1 MNAGGTFRVRR
12 RLNPLQDRCINFDG
26 IPRRRMMETGPP
38 ASPSPPDDASES
50 GSHFIREI
58 VENDV
63 RNDTCGGRVATRFPP
78 EPNGYL
84 HIGHAKSICLNFGL
98 AGDFGGACNLRFDDT
113 NPETEEVEYV
123 ESIKEDVRWLG
134 FDWEDREYYAS
145 DYFDRLYA
153 FAEHLIQTGHAYVDS
168 QDEAEIRATRG
179 TVTEPGQESLYR
191 NRSVEENLDLFRRM
205 KRGEYKDGE
214 HVLRARGD
222 MASSNMKMRD
232 PLLYRIRHAHH
243 YRSGDAWC
251 IYPMYDFAHPLS
263 DAIEEITHSLCTLEF
278 DNNRELY
285 DWIVDRCVE
294 EPRPRQY
301 EFARLN
307 LDYTIMSKRKLVRLV
322 REEHVA
328 GWNDPRMPTLAG
340 LRRRGVTPRAIR
352 AFCAEIGVAKAD
364 NRIGM
369 DLLDYT
375 IRNDLNFE
383 APRVMCVLRPLK
395 VTLINYPDTAGE
407 ELEASFWPHDVP
419 REGSRAV
426 PFGRELYIDRNDFRE
441 DPPKNYYRLAPGREV
456 RLRYAY
462 LIRCEEAVRDETGE
476 VVELRCT
483 YDPETRGGKAPDGRK
498 VRGAI
503 HWVSATRSIPVEVR
517 LYDRLFRTPDPEAG
531 EDDFMA
537 HLNPDS
543 LVTLRDAMIEPSV
556 AGDRD
561 TQRYQFEREGYFW
574 RDPGDSSPERPVF
587 NRIVPLRDTWAK
599 VEDRNRN
606 AGREPEAKAAAA
618 PDIPKKR
625 FSSPPSPTLTERIEK
640 LSEQERKRFTSNVEL
655 GVSDDVALGLA
666 QKPEAH
672 EYFHKA
678 LDSYTQALNDSTR
691 ASSLANWVL
700 NELPWEEIENKKS
713 IFTLYPNE
721 LARLVNLVDEEIV
734 SARTGKEVLIEM
746 VASGSSP
753 DTIIEKKGW
762 KQVADPEAL
771 APAVEETLDAFPDKV
786 AAYRAG
792 KKGLMGF
799 FMGQVMQRTGGTAKP
814 ELARKLLEERLEG

>member
-1 MNAGGTFRVRR
+1 
-12 RLNPLQDRCINFDG
+12 
-26 IPRRRMMETGPP
+26 MMETGPP
-38 ASPSPPDDASES
+38 ASPPHPDDAPES

-58 VENDV
+58 VENDL
-63 RNDTCGGRVATRFPP
+63 RNDTYGGRVATRFPP

-98 AGDFGGACNLRFDDT
+98 AEDFEGACNLRFDDT

-153 FAEHLIQTGHAYVDS
+153 FAEHLIRNGHAYVDS

-191 NRSVEENLDLFRRM
+191 SRSVEENLDLFRRM

-263 DAIEEITHSLCTLEF
+263 DAIEDITHSLCTLEF

-307 LDYTIMSKRKLVRLV
+307 LDYTIMSKRKLLRLV
-322 REEHVA
+322 REGHVA
-328 GWNDPRMPTLAG
+328 GWDDPRMPTLAG
-340 LRRRGVTPRAIR
+340 LRRRGVTPGAIR

-375 IRNDLNFE
+375 VRNDLNFE

-395 VTLINYPDTAGE
+395 VTLINYPDTADE

-456 RLRYAY
+456 RLRYAC

-483 YDPETRGGKAPDGRK
+483 YDPETRSGKAPDGRK
-498 VRGAI
+498 VRGTI
-503 HWVSATRSIPVEVR
+503 HWVSATRSLPVEVR
-517 LYDRLFRTPDPEAG
+517 LYDRLFRAPDPEAG

-543 LVTLRDAMIEPSV
+543 LVTLRDARIEPSV
-556 AGDRD
+556 AGDAD

-574 RDPGDSSPERPVF
+574 RDPEDSTPERPVF

-599 VEDRNRN
+599 VERKARGESQRSGPG
-606 AGREPEAKAAAA
+606 AETVPEAPKRQTASA
-618 PDIPKKR
+618 PAPQMTHD
-625 FSSPPSPTLTERIEK
+625 ERVAV
-640 LSEQERKRFTSNVEL
+640 LSAEQRKRYASNVETIL
-655 GVSDDVALGLA
+655 GSSVSSGLA
-666 QKPEAH
+666 EKSALELVEQPAANDYFDLALRELDDPAAAH
-672 EYFHKA
+672 TLAKWLLNAVPREIMENMEEGYA
-678 LDSYTQALNDSTR
+678 LS
-691 ASSLANWVL
+691 
-700 NELPWEEIENKKS
+700 PNKLS
-713 IFTLYPNE
+713 P
-721 LARLVNLVDEEIV
+721 LVKLMHEGTI
-734 SARTGKEVLIEM
+734 SARIGKEVQAEM
-746 VASGSSP
+746 IASGHDP
-753 DTIIEKKGW
+753 DTIIEQKGW
-762 KQVADPEAL
+762 KQVADPDAL
-771 APAVEETLDAFPDKV
+771 APAVEETLEAFPDKV

-814 ELARKLLEERLEG
+814 DLARKLLEERLGG

>member
-1 MNAGGTFRVRR
+1 MKN
-12 RLNPLQDRCINFDG
+12 
-26 IPRRRMMETGPP
+26 GPP
-38 ASPSPPDDASES
+38 AFPPPPGDAPES
-50 GSHFIREI
+50 GPHFIREI
-58 VENDV
+58 VENDI
-63 RNDTCGGRVATRFPP
+63 RNDTYGGRVATRFPP

-84 HIGHAKSICLNFGL
+84 HIGHAKSICLNFGM
-98 AGDFGGACNLRFDDT
+98 AEDFGGACNLRFDDT

-153 FAEHLIQTGHAYVDS
+153 FAEHLIRNGHAYVDS

-179 TVTEPGQESLYR
+179 TVTEPGQESPYR
-191 NRSVEENLDLFRRM
+191 NRPVEENLDLFRRM
-205 KRGEYKDGE
+205 KRGEFKDGE

-307 LDYTIMSKRKLVRLV
+307 LDYTIMSKRKLLRLV
-322 REEHVA
+322 REGHVA
-328 GWNDPRMPTLAG
+328 GWDDPRMPTLAG

-352 AFCAEIGVAKAD
+352 AFCAGIGVAKAD
-364 NRIGM
+364 NRIAM

-395 VTLINYPDTAGE
+395 VTLINYPGTAHE

-419 REGSRAV
+419 REGARAV

-462 LIRCEEAVRDETGE
+462 LIRCEEAVRDEAGE

-483 YDPETRGGKAPDGRK
+483 YDPETRSGKAPDGRK

-543 LVTLRDAMIEPSV
+543 LVTLRYAMIEPSIT
-556 AGDRD
+556 GDND
-561 TQRYQFEREGYFW
+561 TRRYQFEREGYFW
-574 RDPGDSSPERPVF
+574 RDPEDSTPERPVF
-587 NRIVPLRDTWAK
+587 NRIAPLRDTWAK
-599 VEDRNRN
+599 IEDRARD
-606 AGREPEAKAAAA
+606 AGREPVTAAVATPDA
-618 PDIPKKR
+618 PKEGA
-625 FSSPPSPTLTERIEK
+625 SSPLSPTLTERIAG
-640 LSEQERKRFTSNVEL
+640 LSEEERTRYSANVGL

-672 EYFHKA
+672 EYFHEA
-678 LDSYTQALNDSTR
+678 QASYTQALDDAAR
-691 ASSLANWVL
+691 ANALANWVL
-700 NELPWEEIENKKS
+700 NELPWEEIENKEGVFSLPPK
-713 IFTLYPNE
+713 E
-721 LARLVNLVDEEIV
+721 LLHLVNLIDEEVV

-746 VASGSSP
+746 MVSGNSP

-762 KQVADPEAL
+762 KQVADPDAL
-771 APAVEETLDAFPDKV
+771 TPAVEETLDAFPDKV

-814 ELARKLLEERLEG
+814 ELARKLLEERLRG

>member
-1 MNAGGTFRVRR
+1 
-12 RLNPLQDRCINFDG
+12 
-26 IPRRRMMETGPP
+26 MMETGQP
-38 ASPSPPDDASES
+38 ASPPPPDDVPES

-58 VENDV
+58 VENDI
-63 RNDTCGGRVATRFPP
+63 RNDTYGGRVATRFPP

-84 HIGHAKSICLNFGL
+84 HIGHAKSICLNFGM
-98 AGDFGGACNLRFDDT
+98 AEDFGGACNLRFDDT

-153 FAEHLIQTGHAYVDS
+153 FAEHLIRNGHAYVDS

-179 TVTEPGQESLYR
+179 TVTEPGQESPYR

-205 KRGEYKDGE
+205 KCGEYKDGE

-243 YRSGDAWC
+243 YRSGDTWC
-251 IYPMYDFAHPLS
+251 IYPMYDLAHPLS

-307 LDYTIMSKRKLVRLV
+307 LDYTIMSKRKLLRLV
-322 REEHVA
+322 QEGHVA
-328 GWNDPRMPTLAG
+328 GWDDPRMPTLAG

-352 AFCAEIGVAKAD
+352 AFCAEIGVSKAD

-375 IRNDLNFE
+375 VRNDLNFE

-395 VTLINYPDTAGE
+395 VTLINYPDTADE

-419 REGSRAV
+419 RKGARAV

-462 LIRCEEAVRDETGE
+462 LIRCEEVVRNEAGD
-476 VVELRCT
+476 VIELQCT
-483 YDPETRGGKAPDGRK
+483 YDPETRSGKAPDGRK
-498 VRGAI
+498 VRGTI
-503 HWVSATRSIPVEVR
+503 HWVSAARSIPVEVR

-543 LVTLRDAMIEPSV
+543 LVTLRDAMIEPSIT
-556 AGDRD
+556 GDND
-561 TQRYQFEREGYFW
+561 TRRYQFEREGYFW
-574 RDPGDSSPERPVF
+574 RDPEDSTPERLVF

-599 VEDRNRN
+599 IEDRVRDEES
-606 AGREPEAKAAAA
+606 REQRLIRQPSIISRQ
-618 PDIPKKR
+618 PQRDFFC
-625 FSSPPSPTLTERIEK
+625 FSSPTH
-640 LSEQERKRFTSNVEL
+640 
-655 GVSDDVALGLA
+655 D
-666 QKPEAH
+666 
-672 EYFHKA
+672 
-678 LDSYTQALNDSTR
+678 
-691 ASSLANWVL
+691 
-700 NELPWEEIENKKS
+700 
-713 IFTLYPNE
+713 
-721 LARLVNLVDEEIV
+721 
-734 SARTGKEVLIEM
+734 RT
-746 VASGSSP
+746 
-753 DTIIEKKGW
+753 D
-762 KQVADPEAL
+762 
-771 APAVEETLDAFPDKV
+771 
-786 AAYRAG
+786 
-792 KKGLMGF
+792 
-799 FMGQVMQRTGGTAKP
+799 
-814 ELARKLLEERLEG
+814 

>member
-1 MNAGGTFRVRR
+1 
-12 RLNPLQDRCINFDG
+12 
-26 IPRRRMMETGPP
+26 MMETGPP
-38 ASPSPPDDASES
+38 ASSPPPDDAPES

-58 VENDV
+58 VENDI
-63 RNDTCGGRVATRFPP
+63 RNDTYGGRVATRFPP

-84 HIGHAKSICLNFGL
+84 HIGHAKSICLNFGM
-98 AGDFGGACNLRFDDT
+98 AEDFGGACNLRFDDT

-153 FAEHLIQTGHAYVDS
+153 FAEHLIRNGHAYVDS

-179 TVTEPGQESLYR
+179 TVTEPGQESPYR

-307 LDYTIMSKRKLVRLV
+307 LDYTIMSKRKLLRLV
-322 REEHVA
+322 QEGHVA
-328 GWNDPRMPTLAG
+328 GWDDPRMPTLAG

-352 AFCAEIGVAKAD
+352 DFCAEIGVAKAD

-395 VTLINYPDTAGE
+395 VTLINYPDTADE

-419 REGSRAV
+419 REGVRAV

-462 LIRCEEAVRDETGE
+462 LIRCEEVVRNEAGD
-476 VVELRCT
+476 VIELRCT
-483 YDPETRGGKAPDGRK
+483 YDPETRSGNAPDGRK
-498 VRGAI
+498 VRGTI
-503 HWVSATRSIPVEVR
+503 HWVSAARFIPVEVR

-531 EDDFMA
+531 EDDFMT

-543 LVTLRDAMIEPSV
+543 LVTLRDAMIEPSIT
-556 AGDRD
+556 GDND
-561 TQRYQFEREGYFW
+561 TRRYQFEREGYFW
-574 RDPGDSSPERPVF
+574 RDPEDSTPERLIF

-599 VEDRNRN
+599 IEDKVRS
-606 AGREPEAKAAAA
+606 ADREPVTRPAATPDA
-618 PDIPKKR
+618 PKER
-625 FSSPPSPTLTERIEK
+625 ASSPPSPTLTERIAG
-640 LSEQERKRFTSNVEL
+640 LSEEERTRFSANVEV
-655 GVSDDVALGLA
+655 GVSDDVAVGLA

-672 EYFHKA
+672 EYFHEA
-678 LDSYTQALNDSTR
+678 RASYTQALDDATR
-691 ASSLANWVL
+691 ANALANWVL
-700 NELPWEEIENKKS
+700 NELPWEDIEKKEGR
-713 IFTLYPNE
+713 FTLPPNE
-721 LARLVNLVDEEIV
+721 LSRLVKLVDEEVV
-734 SARTGKEVLIEM
+734 SARTSKEVLIEM
-746 VASGSSP
+746 VASGDSP

-762 KQVADPEAL
+762 KQVADPDAL

>member
-1 MNAGGTFRVRR
+1 
-12 RLNPLQDRCINFDG
+12 
-26 IPRRRMMETGPP
+26 MMETGQPAALPP
-38 ASPSPPDDASES
+38 SDDAPES

-58 VENDV
+58 VETDV
-63 RNDTCGGRVATRFPP
+63 RNDTYGGRVATRFPP

-84 HIGHAKSICLNFGL
+84 HIGHAKSICLNFGM
-98 AGDFGGACNLRFDDT
+98 AEDFGGACNLRFDDT

-153 FAEHLIQTGHAYVDS
+153 FAEHLIQAGHAYVDS

-179 TVTEPGQESLYR
+179 TVTEPGQESPYR
-191 NRSVEENLDLFRRM
+191 NRSAEENLELFRRM
-205 KRGEYKDGE
+205 KRGEYKNGE

-243 YRSGDAWC
+243 YRSGDTWC

-307 LDYTIMSKRKLVRLV
+307 LDYTIMSKRKLLRLV
-322 REEHVA
+322 QEGHVA
-328 GWNDPRMPTLAG
+328 GWDDPRMPTLAG

-375 IRNDLNFE
+375 VRNDLNFE

-395 VTLINYPDTAGE
+395 VTLINYPDIADG
-407 ELEASFWPHDVP
+407 ELEVPYWPHDVP
-419 REGSRAV
+419 REGARAV
-426 PFGRELYIDRNDFRE
+426 PFGKELYIDRADFRE
-441 DPPKNYYRLAPGREV
+441 NPPENYYRLAPGREV

-462 LIRCEEAVRDETGE
+462 LIRCEEVVRNEAGD

-483 YDPETRGGKAPDGRK
+483 YDPRTLGGKAPDGHK
-498 VRGAI
+498 VRGTI
-503 HWVSATRSIPVEVR
+503 HWVSAPLAIPVEVR
-517 LYDRLFRTPDPEAG
+517 LYDRLFRTPDPEGG
-531 EDDFMA
+531 EDDFMTY
-537 HLNPDS
+537 LNPDS
-543 LVTLRDAMIEPSV
+543 LVTVQDALIEPSV
-556 AGDRD
+556 TGDGAA
-561 TQRYQFEREGYFW
+561 QRYQFEREGYFW
-574 RDPGDSSPERPVF
+574 RDPEDSMPERPVF

-599 VEDRNRN
+599 IEDRARD
-606 AGREPEAKAAAA
+606 AGRGPMTGAAAI
-618 PDIPKKR
+618 PDVPKKR
-625 FSSPPSPTLTERIEK
+625 VSSLPSPTLTERIEK
-640 LSEQERKRFTSNVEL
+640 LSEQEHTRFSANVGL

-678 LDSYTQALNDSTR
+678 LASYTQALDDAAR
-691 ASSLANWVL
+691 ANSLANWVL
-700 NELPWEEIENKKS
+700 NELPWEDIEKKEGA
-713 IFTLYPNE
+713 FTLSPKE
-721 LARLVNLVDEEIV
+721 LSRLMNLIDEEIV

-746 VASGSSP
+746 VVSGHSP

-762 KQVADPEAL
+762 EQVADPDAL
-771 APAVEETLDAFPDKV
+771 TPAVEEALDAFPDKV

-814 ELARKLLEERLEG
+814 ELARKLLEERLGG